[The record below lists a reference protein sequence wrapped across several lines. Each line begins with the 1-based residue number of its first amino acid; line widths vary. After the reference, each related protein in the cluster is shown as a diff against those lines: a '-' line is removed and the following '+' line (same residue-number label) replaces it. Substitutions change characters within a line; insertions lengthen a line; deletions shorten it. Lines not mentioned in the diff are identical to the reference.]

1 MQFERRMTVVDSGI
15 FETLDALLDVP
26 FALCS
31 VVTDSE
37 GRAVDYR
44 ILRASAHLDE
54 VFGVSALE
62 GRTARE
68 VAPSLEASWIEA
80 FGRVA
85 IERTPMRFTQGSV
98 IAHRDYEVSATPVD
112 PPGCFV
118 VAFRNLTARQKD
130 EAEQSRAV
138 DQAQRL
144 LKELGHRVMNS
155 FASISAILAMEARA
169 ASPEGRTALK
179 RVQGRVQALAALYR
193 RLDGAPEMER
203 IEVAG
208 YLAGNVQS
216 FRDAFAAAA
225 GLSVECD
232 LSSLTLSTRS
242 AVPLALIANEL
253 LTDATA
259 QALETGRA
267 GSLRVSLHEEEG
279 LCRLR
284 VEHGGGPVAEG
295 SISRGLI
302 EAFAAELGGEL
313 AFEAMPEGTRATVV
327 FRA

>member
-15 FETLDALLDVP
+15 FETLDALLDAP

-31 VVTDSE
+31 VVTDSD

-44 ILRASAHLDE
+44 ILRASADLEE
-54 VFGVSALE
+54 VLGVGDLE

-68 VAPSLEASWIEA
+68 VAPGLEDAWIEA

-85 IERTPMRFTQGSV
+85 LERTPIRFTQGSAV
-98 IAHRDYEVSATPVD
+98 TQRDYEVSATPLD
-112 PPGCFV
+112 PPGCFA
-118 VAFRNLTARQKD
+118 VAFRDLAARREE
-130 EAEQSRAV
+130 EAERSRAV
-138 DQAQRL
+138 EQAQRL

-169 ASPEGRTALK
+169 APPEGRTALK

-193 RLDGAPEMER
+193 RLDGAPETER
-203 IEVAG
+203 LEVAG
-208 YLAGNVQS
+208 YLAGNIQS
-216 FRDAFAAAA
+216 FRDVFASAA

-232 LSSLTLSTRS
+232 LSSLTLATRS

-253 LTDATA
+253 LTDAAT
-259 QALETGRA
+259 QVLEAGRS
-267 GSLRVSLHEEEG
+267 GTLRISLREEEG
-279 LCRLR
+279 LCRLC

-295 SISRGLI
+295 SMSRGLI
-302 EAFAAELGGEL
+302 EAFVAELGGDL
-313 AFEAMPEGTRATVV
+313 SFEGTPEGTRATVV

>member
-15 FETLDALLDVP
+15 FETLDALLDTP

-31 VVTDSE
+31 VVTDSD

-44 ILRASAHLDE
+44 ILRASAELE
-54 VFGVSALE
+54 QALGVGPLE

-68 VAPSLEASWIEA
+68 FAPALEEAWIEA

-85 IERTPMRFTQGSV
+85 LDRTALRFIQGS
-98 IAHRDYEVSATPVD
+98 ATTHHDYEVSATPLD
-112 PPGCFV
+112 PPGCFA
-118 VAFRNLTARQKD
+118 VAFRDVTQRRKD
-130 EAEQSRAV
+130 EAERARAA

-169 ASPEGRTALK
+169 VPPEGRTALK

-203 IEVAG
+203 IEIAG

-216 FRDAFAAAA
+216 FRDAFASAV
-225 GLSVECD
+225 GLSVECEVAP
-232 LSSLTLSTRS
+232 LTLATRS
-242 AVPLALIANEL
+242 AIPLALIVNEL
-253 LTDATA
+253 LTDATS
-259 QALETGRA
+259 QAIETGRA
-267 GSLRVSLHEEEG
+267 GVLRVALSETDG
-279 LCRLR
+279 LCRLA

-295 SISRGLI
+295 SISRSLI
-302 EAFAAELGGEL
+302 EAFAAELGGDL
-313 AFEAMPEGTRATVV
+313 TFKDVPQGTCATIV
-327 FRA
+327 FRP